1 MKNHLSKKKECKD
14 ILACG
19 LSANKLLNNYI
30 EFKCNLC
37 NKSCDSLK
45 DKLYHEINCKLEIE
59 NIKLSVEITKLKE
72 KFQDIS
78 KNHDIQN
85 QNIEIKNEIQNQN
98 IEIKNDIQNQN
109 IEIKN
114 EINNQNIE
122 ITNQNITINVMGNEN
137 ISFITSEFMNE
148 CIYNKFDG
156 LIQFLEMKHF
166 NPNTPEN
173 SNIIPDGENYKI
185 LDHPYMTGPR
195 CNIRIPYN
203 GNFWFQR
210 CKYRAFSEHILPR
223 AETAFRTHIETS
235 SIPQQTIIPFIQ
247 DVVLP
252 LEWTM
257 GLQKIEDE
265 QEEKMKDILDD
276 IDTVKSHKYKKLDEG
291 LQKAYKKS
299 LLYIK

>member
-1 MKNHLSKKKECKD
+1 
-14 ILACG
+14 
-19 LSANKLLNNYI
+19 
-30 EFKCNLC
+30 
-37 NKSCDSLK
+37 
-45 DKLYHEINCKLEIE
+45 
-59 NIKLSVEITKLKE
+59 
-72 KFQDIS
+72 
-78 KNHDIQN
+78 
-85 QNIEIKNEIQNQN
+85 
-98 IEIKNDIQNQN
+98 
-109 IEIKN
+109 
-114 EINNQNIE
+114 
-122 ITNQNITINVMGNEN
+122 
-137 ISFITSEFMNE
+137 
-148 CIYNKFDG
+148 
-156 LIQFLEMKHF
+156 
-166 NPNTPEN
+166 
-173 SNIIPDGENYKI
+173 
-185 LDHPYMTGPR
+185 MTGPR